1 MTTMT
6 TPQTRTDQ
14 KQRVCGQTFAA
25 LGSLGVVI
33 HLAHE
38 LLSPDQDGMS
48 GAQIA
53 ILVAVVSATV
63 ATTVSWYRLGRATR
77 RMIAVVLGLAW
88 VFAANEHVVA
98 IVEGR
103 GTWLD
108 VTGVLALLGG
118 VALVFA
124 AYYDFRHPLDGAL

>member
-1 MTTMT
+1 MTTT
-6 TPQTRTDQ
+6 QTRPDQ
-14 KQRVCGQTFAA
+14 EQKVCAQTFAA

-33 HLAHE
+33 HIAHE

-53 ILVAVVSATV
+53 ILVAVALATV
-63 ATTVSWYRLGRATR
+63 ATTAAWYRLGRATR
-77 RMIAVVLGLAW
+77 RVIAVVLGLAW
-88 VFAANEHVVA
+88 AFAASEHVVG

-108 VTGVLALLGG
+108 GTGVLAVLGG
-118 VALVFA
+118 VTLVFA
-124 AYYDFRHPLDGAL
+124 AYYDFRRPLDGAL

>member
-1 MTTMT
+1 MTTT
-6 TPQTRTDQ
+6 QTRTDQ
-14 KQRVCGQTFAA
+14 EQRVCGQTFAA

-33 HLAHE
+33 HLVHE

-53 ILVAVVSATV
+53 ILVAVALATV
-63 ATTVSWYRLGRATR
+63 ATAAAWYRLGRATR
-77 RMIAVVLGLAW
+77 RVIAVVLGLAW
-88 VFAANEHVVA
+88 AFAASEHLVG
-98 IVEGR
+98 IVEGE

-118 VALVFA
+118 VTLVFA
-124 AYYDFRHPLDGAL
+124 AYYDFRRPLDGAL

>member
-88 VFAANEHVVA
+88 VFAASEHVVA